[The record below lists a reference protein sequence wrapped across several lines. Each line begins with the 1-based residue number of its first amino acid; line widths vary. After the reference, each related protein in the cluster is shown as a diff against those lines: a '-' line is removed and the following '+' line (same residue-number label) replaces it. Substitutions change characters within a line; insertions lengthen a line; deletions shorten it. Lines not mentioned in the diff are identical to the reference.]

1 VVQRIESLNDVNDT
15 LKKVALLVSEV
26 GTICKDNNLGVIDLP
41 RSMDK
46 IVQSLK
52 KYVVYS

>member
-1 VVQRIESLNDVNDT
+1 VQRIESLKDVKDT

-26 GTICKDNNLGVIDLP
+26 GTMCKDNNLEVIDLP
-41 RSMDK
+41 RSMDR

-52 KYVVYS
+52 KYVVHS